1 MMTAHAFAA
10 AFVALATLKTVLIV
24 AVAVQ
29 ISCRHNAGGIAR
41 KPTNNQQ
48 HTGVK

>member
-1 MMTAHAFAA
+1 L
-10 AFVALATLKTVLIV
+10 AL
-24 AVAVQ
+24 Q